1 VVIELVGAMTPS
13 FSSTGRIRKDPKG
26 QKTLIIISSSR
37 ASRVKKNSSWQ
48 YSDKGL
54 EQETKLLVLAHPI
67 LQSVSC
73 LFPVPASTTT
83 PLLLGV
89 GYEFFR
95 RRKQKSKLMSIEKRK
110 NRNFERT
117 QRWTAGTQW
126 RRSWEKIRG

>member
-1 VVIELVGAMTPS
+1 VPRDHRFHRRVGL
-13 FSSTGRIRKDPKG
+13 GRIPKV
-26 QKTLIIISSSR
+26 QNYPSSSPR
-37 ASRVKKNSSWQ
+37 HVRVELKKNSRWQ
-48 YSDKGL
+48 YTDMGL

>member
-1 VVIELVGAMTPS
+1 MVIELVGATRPS

-26 QKTLIIISSSR
+26 QKTPIIISSSR
-37 ASRVKKNSSWQ
+37 ASRIKKKSR
-48 YSDKGL
+48 GL